1 MKIRP
6 VIVAIGIAV
15 SLQGAL
21 LASCSN
27 SRISGGN
34 TSSSVASTTSVTP
47 STTTQPPATTSTS
60 TTVDTSSTTTTSTIP
75 AVRGL
80 DLSADG
86 LGGESFGAE
95 SNGVIAYVGSI
106 LGPPTH
112 DTGWIDPV
120 AAGLACTGA
129 EVRHV
134 TWGDLVL
141 FFTDD
146 STVASG
152 LRHFAAYTYGPSA
165 GPFVS
170 PFGLSVAGDISVG
183 DTVDKLLAVY
193 PDALVNDGDELGG
206 PSFHIVDGLSGFLT
220 GTGGSDTITTFV
232 GGFGC
237 GE

>member
-1 MKIRP
+1 MRIYRF
-6 VIVAIGIAV
+6 VIVA
-15 SLQGAL
+15 AL
-21 LASCSN
+21 LASCSD

-34 TSSSVASTTSVTP
+34 TSSSVATTTSVAQT
-47 STTTQPPATTSTS
+47 TTTQPSTTTSTS
-60 TTVDTSSTTTTSTIP
+60 TTVGTSTTTTTSTIP

-80 DLSADG
+80 DLSAEG

-120 AAGLACTGA
+120 AAGLACTGN

-134 TWGDLVL
+134 TWGDLAL

-152 LRHFAAYTYGPSA
+152 LRHFAAYTYGPAA
-165 GPFVS
+165 GPFIN
-170 PFGLSVAGDISVG
+170 PFGLSVAGGVSVG
-183 DTVDKLLAVY
+183 DTVDELLAVY

-206 PSFHIVDGLSGFLT
+206 PSFHIENGLVGFLT
-220 GTGGSDTITTFV
+220 GVSGSDTITTFL